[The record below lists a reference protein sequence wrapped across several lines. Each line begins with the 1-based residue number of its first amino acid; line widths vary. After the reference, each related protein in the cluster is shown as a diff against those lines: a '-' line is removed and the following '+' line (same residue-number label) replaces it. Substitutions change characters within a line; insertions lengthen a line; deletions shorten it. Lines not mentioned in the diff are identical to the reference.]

1 MTVIHEKVDISL
13 FGELKSKN
21 FDLNQMKLRK

>member
-1 MTVIHEKVDISL
+1 MAVINEKVDISL

-21 FDLNQMKLRK
+21 VDLNQKKLRK

>member
-1 MTVIHEKVDISL
+1 MAVIHEKVDISL

>member
-1 MTVIHEKVDISL
+1 MAVIHEKVDISL
-13 FGELKSKN
+13 FGELKSKK

>member
-1 MTVIHEKVDISL
+1 MAVIHEKVDINL
-13 FGELKSKN
+13 FGELESKN